1 MVLGANR
8 RYYTSMKINTLAR
21 AASAFFVLFLAFC
34 LLPAAAQDGAEA
46 GAEAAVFAPYPSR
59 LRVGVRDDKVL
70 LSWEDSADLSLGYVI
85 YRHRN
90 EPNADNFAE
99 AVMIGDAAP
108 GAESFEYAPPDDGPY
123 YYVVLGRSESGV
135 YEVFIPLRNVSLV
148 GIAAPGAPRL
158 ASGAGAAVSASA
170 TPAAQLPSGAASAG
184 AATASAPASSA
195 QSAVSGISASLDGDS
210 IVVGFKAGL
219 DSGRLIV
226 YRGTSPFSQNAAIL
240 DAVVAALVAP
250 SDASF
255 RDYPVPGIPYYYA
268 ILPERELLGGSI
280 AIVPGQN
287 ATGTPLSIPAG
298 SFRVGL
304 PSMSATSRSAPLPYL
319 ILTRTLSDAHPVIQE
334 ELAPSPK
341 ALSADSQKAV
351 NALLAAAGSAAKAER
366 PMVTIFPED
375 LRSSGGEDYALRSII
390 SDLFSRG
397 AYAKAA
403 EQLTLYLS
411 LPRSATA
418 SAKARFYRAQ
428 ALALSSSFQEAFFDF
443 LRAEESYYLQCQPWM
458 DYVLA
463 QLGKR

>member
-1 MVLGANR
+1 MVLAAKR
-8 RYYTSMKINTLAR
+8 RYYTSMKLNTFAR
-21 AASAFFVLFLAFC
+21 AASAFPVLLLALC
-34 LLPAAAQDGAEA
+34 LLPVAAQE

-59 LRVGVRDDKVL
+59 LRVGIRDDKVL
-70 LSWEDSADLSLGYVI
+70 ISWEDSADLSLGYVI
-85 YRHRN
+85 YRHRY
-90 EPNADNFAE
+90 EPSAENFAE
-99 AVMIGDAAP
+99 AVMIGDAEA
-108 GAESFEYAPPDDGPY
+108 GAESFEYAPPDDNPY
-123 YYVVLGRSESGV
+123 YYIVLGRSESGV

-158 ASGAGAAVSASA
+158 ASIPGSGAQGAA
-170 TPAAQLPSGAASAG
+170 PSSAASAPAAG
-184 AATASAPASSA
+184 QASAAAQSAATASAVLSL
-195 QSAVSGISASLDGDS
+195 SASIDSDS
-210 IVVGFKAGL
+210 IVVGFKASP
-219 DSGRLIV
+219 DAGRLIV
-226 YRGTSPFSQNAAIL
+226 YRGTSPFSQSAAIL
-240 DAVVAALVAP
+240 DAVVAALVEP
-250 SDASF
+250 SEASY

-280 AIVPGQN
+280 RIVPGQN
-287 ATGTPLSIPAG
+287 ATLSALTIPAG

-304 PSMSATSRSAPLPYL
+304 PTVSASSRSAPLPYL
-319 ILTRTLSDAHPVIQE
+319 ILTRTLSDAHPVILE

-341 ALSADSQKAV
+341 ALTADTQKAL
-351 NALLAAAGSAAKAER
+351 NALLAAAGSPAKAER

-375 LRSSGGEDYALRSII
+375 LRSSGGEDFALRSII

-397 AYAKAA
+397 SYAKAA

-411 LPRSATA
+411 LPRTATA

-428 ALALSSSFQEAFFDF
+428 ALALSASYQEAFFDF

>member
-1 MVLGANR
+1 MVLRANR

-34 LLPAAAQDGAEA
+34 LSPAAAQD

-90 EPNADNFAE
+90 EPNSDNFAE

-148 GIAAPGAPRL
+148 GIAAPGAPRQ
-158 ASGAGAAVSASA
+158 ASGSATAASASA
-170 TPAAQLPSGAASAG
+170 APPVQLPASAAS
-184 AATASAPASSA
+184 ASAPASSA

-287 ATGTPLSIPAG
+287 ATQAALSIPAG

-304 PSMSATSRSAPLPYL
+304 PSMSASSRSAPLPYL

-458 DYVLA
+458 DYVLS
-463 QLGKR
+463 QLGKRS

>member
-1 MVLGANR
+1 
-8 RYYTSMKINTLAR
+8 MKINTLAR
-21 AASAFFVLFLAFC
+21 AASALFALFLAFC
-34 LLPAAAQDGAEA
+34 LLPASAQEGAD
-46 GAEAAVFAPYPSR
+46 AEVFAPYPSR
-59 LRVGVRDDKVL
+59 LRVGVREDKVL

-90 EPNADNFAE
+90 EPSSDNFAE
-99 AVMIGDAAP
+99 AIMIGDAAP
-108 GAESFEYAPPDDGPY
+108 GAQSFEYAPPDDGSY
-123 YYVVLGRSESGV
+123 YYLVLGRSESGV

-148 GIAAPGAPRL
+148 GIAAPGAPSSGTGIAATG
-158 ASGAGAAVSASA
+158 AS
-170 TPAAQLPSGAASAG
+170 PAAAASAPP
-184 AATASAPASSA
+184 AASAPAVPASSA
-195 QSAVSGISASLDGDS
+195 ASPVSGISAGIDGDS
-210 IVVGFKAGL
+210 IVVLFKASP
-219 DSGRLIV
+219 DAGRLIV

-240 DAVVAALVAP
+240 DAVVAALVDPA
-250 SDASF
+250 DASF

-280 AIVPGQN
+280 SIVPGQN
-287 ATGTPLSIPAG
+287 ATQSALSIPAG

-304 PSMSATSRSAPLPYL
+304 PTMSATSRSAPLPYL
-319 ILTRTLSDAHPVIQE
+319 ILTRTLSDAHPVILE

-341 ALSADSQKAV
+341 ALSADTQKAV
-351 NALLAAAGSAAKAER
+351 NALLAAAGSGAKAER

>member
-1 MVLGANR
+1 MVLAAKR
-8 RYYTSMKINTLAR
+8 RYYTSMKPYTLAR
-21 AASAFFVLFLAFC
+21 AASAFCALLLAFC
-34 LLPAAAQDGAEA
+34 LLPASAQDG
-46 GAEAAVFAPYPSR
+46 AVFAPYPSR

-90 EPNADNFAE
+90 EPSSENFAD
-99 AVMIGDAAP
+99 AIMIGDAAL
-108 GAESFEYAPPDDGPY
+108 GAESFEYAPPDDNPY
-123 YYVVLGRSESGV
+123 YYIVLGRSESGV

-148 GIAAPGAPRL
+148 GIAAPSAPSIASSPASATQAGATGSAPTGIGAP
-158 ASGAGAAVSASA
+158 APSSAVSASA
-170 TPAAQLPSGAASAG
+170 VSAL
-184 AATASAPASSA
+184 
-195 QSAVSGISASLDGDS
+195 SASLDGDS
-210 IVVGFKAGL
+210 IVLGFKASA

-240 DAVVAALVAP
+240 DAVVAALVDPA
-250 SDASF
+250 DTSF

-280 AIVPGQN
+280 RLVPGQN
-287 ATGTPLSIPAG
+287 ATQTALSIPAG

-304 PSMSATSRSAPLPYL
+304 PTMSASSRSAPLPFL
-319 ILTRTLSDAHPVIQE
+319 ILTRTLSDANPVIQE

-341 ALSADSQKAV
+341 ALSADTQKAV
-351 NALLAAAGSAAKAER
+351 NALLAAAGSSAKAER

-390 SDLFSRG
+390 GDLFSRG
-397 AYAKAA
+397 SYAKAV

-411 LPRSATA
+411 LPRSATTG
-418 SAKARFYRAQ
+418 AKARFYRAQ
-428 ALALSSSFQEAFFDF
+428 ALALSGSFQEAFFDF
-443 LRAEESYYLQCQPWM
+443 LRAQDSFYLQSQPWM

>member
-1 MVLGANR
+1 MVLAAKR
-8 RYYTSMKINTLAR
+8 RYYTSMKPYTYAR
-21 AASAFFVLFLAFC
+21 AASVFSVLLLAFC
-34 LLPAAAQDGAEA
+34 LSPVTAQD

-70 LSWEDSADLSLGYVI
+70 ISWEDSVDLSLGYVI

-90 EPNADNFAE
+90 EPSAENFAE
-99 AVMIGDAAP
+99 AIMIGDAEA
-108 GAESFEYAPPDDGPY
+108 GAESFEYAPPDDSPY
-123 YYVVLGRSESGV
+123 YYIVLGRSESGV

-148 GIAAPGAPRL
+148 GIAAPGAPSL
-158 ASGAGAAVSASA
+158 ASGSGTGAQSAAPSSA
-170 TPAAQLPSGAASAG
+170 
-184 AATASAPASSA
+184 ASAPAAGQATVAA
-195 QSAVSGISASLDGDS
+195 QSDVSSLSPVTELSASIDGDS
-210 IVVGFKAGL
+210 IIVGFKASP
-219 DSGRLIV
+219 DAGRLIV

-240 DAVVAALVAP
+240 DAVVAALVEP
-250 SDASF
+250 SEASF
-255 RDYPVPGIPYYYA
+255 RDYPVPGIPYFYA

-280 AIVPGQN
+280 RIVPGQN
-287 ATGTPLSIPAG
+287 ATQSALSIPAG
-298 SFRVGL
+298 SYRVGL
-304 PSMSATSRSAPLPYL
+304 PTVSASSRSAPLPYL
-319 ILTRTLSDAHPVIQE
+319 ILTRTLSDAHPVILE

-341 ALSADSQKAV
+341 ALSADTQKAV
-351 NALLAAAGSAAKAER
+351 NALLAAAGSPARAER

-375 LRSSGGEDYALRSII
+375 LRSSGGEDFALRSII

-397 AYAKAA
+397 SYAKAA

-428 ALALSSSFQEAFFDF
+428 ALALSASYQEAFFDF